1 MWVNEYPSSTNT
13 EPLPPPVS
21 NLVYDRN
28 YTEHLSINSITG
40 FTSDK
45 QLRAAFMAV
54 TVVTVL
60 FDWSSSLGG
69 DSGT

>member
-1 MWVNEYPSSTNT
+1 MPSKSYI
-13 EPLPPPVS
+13 VI
-21 NLVYDRN
+21 D
-28 YTEHLSINSITG
+28 SISG

-60 FDWSSSLGG
+60 LSMMITHFEIDLTVVGLVSKFDLSCYFAKWEM
-69 DSGT
+69 